1 MRQGGDVTCGLPL
14 TKSHDLLITWQNKT
28 IIYPLSQ
35 WPLYKVGRW
44 YITLSSSQPIALPD
58 PSIAWSF
65 KTMWQSKTFISP
77 LSQCLWPPNVKG
89 LLRTLRNYYWFIH
102 MIFYPSGV
110 AGSRKNLKAY
120 LYYHNTY
127 HNTQWSKNLT
137 RWWDSWWHTIPYHL
151 STHKVA
157 WSFNDAFL
165 WGHNTN

>member
-14 TKSHDLLITWQNKT
+14 IKSHDLLITWQNKT

-77 LSQCLWPPNVKG
+77 LSQCLWPPNVEG
-89 LLRTLRNYYWFIH
+89 LLRTLRNYDLFIH
-102 MIFYPSGV
+102 ITFYSSGV
-110 AGSRKNLKAY
+110 AGSSENLKAY
-120 LYYHNTY
+120 LNYHNTY
-127 HNTQWSKNLT
+127 HNTQWSKHLT
-137 RWWDSWWHTIPYHL
+137 RLVTYHTIP
-151 STHKVA
+151 
-157 WSFNDAFL
+157 SF
-165 WGHNTN
+165 HS